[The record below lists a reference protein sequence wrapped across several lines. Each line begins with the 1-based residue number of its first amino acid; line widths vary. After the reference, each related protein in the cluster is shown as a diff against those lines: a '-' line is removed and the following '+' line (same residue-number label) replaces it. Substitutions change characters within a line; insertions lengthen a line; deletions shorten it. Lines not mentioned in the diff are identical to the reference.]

1 MKEEE
6 VSTLGLESQD
16 WELVSE
22 MVAETENSVT
32 DFFQGDHVKLDE
44 PKPDLSKFWKAKEE
58 TMTKLTLGT
67 AASGVEAPPLEPEGA
82 ASATDVP
89 MAAAVKRMDLATSG

>member
-1 MKEEE
+1 MMVDPSGTLASSADDSFQHVEAIMKEEE

-32 DFFQGDHVKLDE
+32 KVI
-44 PKPDLSKFWKAKEE
+44 
-58 TMTKLTLGT
+58 M
-67 AASGVEAPPLEPEGA
+67 
-82 ASATDVP
+82 
-89 MAAAVKRMDLATSG
+89 